1 MALIVPVFML
11 IMFAY
16 VFGGV
21 IDMGDINYLNFIV
34 PGIIVQCVVNASTA
48 TAHSI
53 HSDMTT
59 GIIDRFRSM
68 AISKSAVISGHVWV
82 SVLRSMIITAVLF
95 GVAFILGFRPVA
107 GFTDWLIIAG
117 VLTLFIVAV
126 TWMVVIFGLIS
137 GDGETINGIN
147 FLLMILVFISSAF
160 APTDTFPRAMQVF
173 AENQPMTPIVNTLRS
188 LALGMPMDGALI
200 RAIIWCVVIGVGGF
214 VLSVQIYKA
223 KLTK

>member
-1 MALIVPVFML
+1 
-11 IMFAY
+11 MFAY

-21 IDMGDINYLNFIV
+21 IDMGDMDFNYLNFIV

-53 HSDMTT
+53 HTDMTT

-68 AISKSAVISGHVWV
+68 AISKSALISGHVWV
-82 SVLRSMIITAVLF
+82 SVLRSMVITAVLF

-117 VLTLFIVAV
+117 VITLFIVAI

-137 GDGETINGIN
+137 GDGETINGIS
-147 FLLMILVFISSAF
+147 FLLMIFVFISSAF

-173 AENQPMTPIVNTLRS
+173 AENQPMTPVVNTLRS
-188 LALGMPMDGALI
+188 LTLGMPMDGALI
-200 RAIIWCVVIGVGGF
+200 RAVVWCVALTVVGF
-214 VLSVQIYKA
+214 VLSVQVYKA